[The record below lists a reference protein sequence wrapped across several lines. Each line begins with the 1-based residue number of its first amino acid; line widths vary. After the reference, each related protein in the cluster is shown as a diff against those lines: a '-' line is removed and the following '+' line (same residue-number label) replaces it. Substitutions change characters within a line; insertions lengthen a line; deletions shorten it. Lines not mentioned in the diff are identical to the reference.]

1 MHTPPGTDT
10 HAPCRLCQ
18 ARTALPLL
26 PLEGEQDGAQH
37 STCREGQR
45 ALPWLQKSHA
55 AGNFS
60 TQAKITSRWALLNLL
75 CRGGRGG
82 AEQNKQAQSILETL
96 GASAQLPW
104 QGESVLPSST
114 QLLLRKE
121 SSRLEALLAHSTQ
134 EPTLCARMQHTVRTD
149 VETTH
154 PFDFNAQVLF
164 DEVEIVVLQAVI
176 KG

>member
-82 AEQNKQAQSILETL
+82 AEQMIQTSTKRFGNSRSQCPVALARRER
-96 GASAQLPW
+96 ASFEHSAPPS
-104 QGESVLPSST
+104 QGEQQTGGTARSLHSG
-114 QLLLRKE
+114 
-121 SSRLEALLAHSTQ
+121 AH
-134 EPTLCARMQHTVRTD
+134 PLCQDAAHR
-149 VETTH
+149 
-154 PFDFNAQVLF
+154 
-164 DEVEIVVLQAVI
+164 
-176 KG
+176 

>member
-1 MHTPPGTDT
+1 MEPST
-10 HAPCRLCQ
+10 AQ
-18 ARTALPLL
+18 AGRGKEPF
-26 PLEGEQDGAQH
+26 
-37 STCREGQR
+37 
-45 ALPWLQKSHA
+45 PWLQKSHA

-82 AEQNKQAQSILETL
+82 AEQTIQTSTKRFGNSRSQCPVALARRECASFEHSAPPFQGKQQTGGTARSLHA
-96 GASAQLPW
+96 GAHP
-104 QGESVLPSST
+104 
-114 QLLLRKE
+114 
-121 SSRLEALLAHSTQ
+121 
-134 EPTLCARMQHTVRTD
+134 LCHTISNS

-164 DEVEIVVLQAVI
+164 NEVEIVVLQAVI